1 MFSVFQ
7 QIQQVNIQQIR
18 LLKWNNRGFMW
29 ENNTVSAYLKKNKWN
44 TFIWKQTP
52 LKLNIV

>member
-29 ENNTVSAYLKKNKWN
+29 ENNTVSAYLKKTNEIHSFENKHHSN
-44 TFIWKQTP
+44 
-52 LKLNIV
+52 